1 MKKEEKIEVKYI
13 KQSTAISIALICI
26 FAGFIAGN
34 IYSVYK
40 SGTETGNPSVR
51 IASGSSGADSFTLP
65 KQQEILSLEKAVAS
79 DPTNQNAWLL
89 LGNLYFDTGKSRDA
103 IKAYNKYL
111 EFNPNNANVWTDLG
125 VMYRRNKQPQDAIR
139 AFDEAIMRDPRH
151 EQSRFNKGIVLLH
164 DLKDSSAAKA
174 VWEELYSLNPNYRG
188 PDGQPLKA
196 MIDKQ

>member
-26 FAGFIAGN
+26 FVGFIAGN

-40 SGTETGNPSVR
+40 SGTETGSQSVR
-51 IASGSSGADSFTLP
+51 IASGSSGADNFTLP

-89 LGNLYFDTGKSRDA
+89 LGNLYFDTNKPKEA

-111 EFNPNNANVWTDLG
+111 EINPNNANVWTDLG

-139 AFDEAIMRDPRH
+139 AFDEAITRDPRH

-164 DLKDSSAAKA
+164 DLKDSSGAKA
-174 VWEELYSLNPNYRG
+174 AWEELYSINPNYRG

>member
-26 FAGFIAGN
+26 FVGFIAGN

-40 SGTETGNPSVR
+40 SGTEAGGQSVR
-51 IASGSSGADSFTLP
+51 ISSGSSGAENFTLP
-65 KQQEILSLEKAVAS
+65 KQQEILSLEKAVSANP
-79 DPTNQNAWLL
+79 DNQNAWLL
-89 LGNLYFDTGKSRDA
+89 LGNLYFDTGKSSEA

-111 EFNPNNANVWTDLG
+111 ELNPNNANVWTDLG

-139 AFDEAIMRDPRH
+139 AFDEAIKTDPRH
-151 EQSRFNKGIVLLH
+151 EQSRFNKGIVLLY
-164 DLKDSSAAKA
+164 DLKDKDGAIAAWK
-174 VWEELYSLNPNYRG
+174 ELYSLNPNYRG
-188 PDGQPLKA
+188 PDGQPIKA